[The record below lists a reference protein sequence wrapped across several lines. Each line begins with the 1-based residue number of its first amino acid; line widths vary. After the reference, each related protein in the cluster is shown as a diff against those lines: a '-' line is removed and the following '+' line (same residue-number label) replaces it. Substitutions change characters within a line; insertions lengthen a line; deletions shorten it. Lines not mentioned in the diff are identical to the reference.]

1 MKIRPWLCAL
11 LMWSLLGGSTAC
23 SDSSEEVAAL
33 KAQVE
38 ELQAQVNATST
49 RAPAV
54 TEAPATTRAPA
65 TTTTQAR
72 FTAEEEAWIESEL
85 STFVDEAGLGV
96 TKIQARCIMKGF
108 VEARGI
114 TGAGEL
120 LERVDAELN
129 SGGRLS
135 ASDADAFLE
144 PVVACANLV
153 GITRLDIRRTE
164 PSVDASCMVNGLQE
178 SQVADWYRTA
188 YVEGEEVA
196 LAAMEDWMSSRIPAC
211 MATTTQAPTTTSGF
225 KGAWKTSVEQD
236 LMDDSWTTTFR
247 LDAVEP
253 FTDWFNTERQPV
265 LYLRCQEGYMMEVF
279 LYLGEARFADWDGK
293 ETHKTSLRYRIGDK
307 PAVSADVPTTPGDR
321 LSETLHRKVAF
332 LDDDV
337 QIIRELRGASRMVFE
352 VDVERGFT
360 EKTQE
365 VLMTF
370 DTRGL
375 EYHLP
380 LLTKHC
386 PGQL

>member
-11 LMWSLLGGSTAC
+11 LMWSLLGGLTAC

-196 LAAMEDWMSSRIPAC
+196 LAAMEDWMSSRIPVC
-211 MATTTQAPTTTSGF
+211 MATTTTRAPATTTLAPQSPHTFSYAEITSLTNACPTT
-225 KGAWKTSVEQD
+225 AEILRAD
-236 LMDDSWTTTFR
+236 LAIF
-247 LDAVEP
+247 
-253 FTDWFNTERQPV
+253 
-265 LYLRCQEGYMMEVF
+265 
-279 LYLGEARFADWDGK
+279 
-293 ETHKTSLRYRIGDK
+293 H
-307 PAVSADVPTTPGDR
+307 
-321 LSETLHRKVAF
+321 
-332 LDDDV
+332 LDDPEDCRDMV
-337 QIIRELRGASRMVFE
+337 QYATNRGWTARGCNYQQVKLWVGFDRFRDAEWPLM
-352 VDVERGFT
+352 VERECG
-360 EKTQE
+360 
-365 VLMTF
+365 
-370 DTRGL
+370 
-375 EYHLP
+375 
-380 LLTKHC
+380 
-386 PGQL
+386 

>member
-11 LMWSLLGGSTAC
+11 LMWSLLGGLTAC

-196 LAAMEDWMSSRIPAC
+196 LAAMEDWMSSRIPVC
-211 MATTTQAPTTTSGF
+211 MATTTTRAPATTTTRAPATTTLAPQSPHTFSYAEITSLTNACPTTTEILQADF
-225 KGAWKTSVEQD
+225 
-236 LMDDSWTTTFR
+236 
-247 LDAVEP
+247 P
-253 FTDWFNTERQPV
+253 F
-265 LYLRCQEGYMMEVF
+265 
-279 LYLGEARFADWDGK
+279 
-293 ETHKTSLRYRIGDK
+293 
-307 PAVSADVPTTPGDR
+307 
-321 LSETLHRKVAF
+321 LH
-332 LDDDV
+332 LDDPEECRDMV
-337 QIIRELRGASRMVFE
+337 QYATNRGWTARGCNYQQVKLWVRSDLFRDAEWPLM
-352 VDVERGFT
+352 VERECG
-360 EKTQE
+360 
-365 VLMTF
+365 
-370 DTRGL
+370 
-375 EYHLP
+375 
-380 LLTKHC
+380 
-386 PGQL
+386 